1 MAALH
6 LRPENLAPLI
16 QGALPGRKSRGT
28 PRQKPEQRW
37 HTKHTSNTTPWRPMI
52 VFQDA
57 NNPRQTPTST
67 SVVPKRGGG
76 ANKPSERNRPNEN
89 RPDENRPNEN
99 RLKEEIVPSDRGK
112 KTVRMKTVRMKTVRK
127 KKPCQVIVGRKEIN
141 CSDGYDGCDAARR
154 KDDIPCYPMLS
165 SAVIVFWN

>member
-37 HTKHTSNTTPWRPMI
+37 HTKHTSNTKPWRPMI

-89 RPDENRPNEN
+89 RPNENRPNEN
-99 RLKEEIVPSDRGK
+99 RPKE
-112 KTVRMKTVRMKTVRK
+112 TVRMKTVRK
-127 KKPCQVIVGRKEIN
+127 KKPWQVIVGRKEIN

-165 SAVIVFWN
+165 SAVILFWN